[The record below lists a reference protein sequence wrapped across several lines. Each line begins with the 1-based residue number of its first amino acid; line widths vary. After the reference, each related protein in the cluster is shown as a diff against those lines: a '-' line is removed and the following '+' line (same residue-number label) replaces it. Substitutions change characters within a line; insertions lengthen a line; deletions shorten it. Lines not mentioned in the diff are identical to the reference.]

1 MSSFRRLFFSEGILF
16 VCIVGV
22 FSRFGGALLSH
33 TLRCS
38 TIGATVLN
46 CRVRDGTGCFTC
58 AMTTKPRKNPALE
71 RYTPC
76 LPAANHGEQEAVSLR
91 SKGAFLHQ
99 HVVQVS
105 FSLIHVLPP
114 LWATYDM
121 VGMYAL
127 IVFHRRVLLL
137 TVCLLLDQ
145 IKPIGQLV
153 PVN

>member
-1 MSSFRRLFFSEGILF
+1 MSPSGSFDLKGILL

-76 LPAANHGEQEAVSLR
+76 LPVANHGEQEAVSLR

-105 FSLIHVLPP
+105 FVLIAVLLSLGQF
-114 LWATYDM
+114 
-121 VGMYAL
+121 GMYAL